1 MALTR
6 VALLVLASL
15 TASLAM
21 ADQPPDLARSAY
33 HLLPGD
39 VLDISVWKETDL
51 HQEVIVRPD
60 GGLSFPLVGEID
72 TTGKSVAEV
81 RDILVDRLK
90 RYIPTPVVTV
100 ALKAIAGYRIYVL
113 GRVNKP
119 GEFPLVSA
127 IDVMQAISLAG
138 GTTPFAALNDIV
150 ILHRQNGLQ
159 QAIHFHY
166 SDVERGHDLS
176 QNILLQNGDT
186 VVVP

>member
-1 MALTR
+1 
-6 VALLVLASL
+6 VAA
-15 TASLAM
+15 AARA
-21 ADQPPDLARSAY
+21 ADPPSAAARPPY

-72 TTGKSVAEV
+72 TTGKSVADV
-81 RDILVDRLK
+81 RDTLVERLK
-90 RYIPTPVVTV
+90 RYIPTPAVTV
-100 ALKAIAGYRIYVL
+100 ALKTINGNRVYVL
-113 GRVNKP
+113 GRVNHP
-119 GEFPLVSA
+119 GEFPMLSA

-150 ILHRQNGLQ
+150 ILHRQNGVQ

-166 SDVERGHDLS
+166 TDVERGHDLS
-176 QNILLQNGDT
+176 QNILLQSGDT